1 MTIELRVLTG
11 ARAGHRARFD
21 ASVITIGRHPTC
33 EFQLD
38 THGDLAVSSR
48 HAEVRAGADGAV
60 VIADLGSTNGT
71 FVNGARVVTH
81 VLRDG
86 DVVQLGGDGPR
97 LEVRIDAP
105 ARAGAGAGA
114 DAGADAGAG
123 DRAPVVVAAS
133 AGLARPSRRLV
144 VAAVL
149 VVAGV
154 GGAYL
159 LGARRSAA
167 EVADLRRLLAG
178 HDSMTRALE
187 ERLRDVSD
195 TTVLAALRRSNDSL
209 RAMARGGAP
218 NAQADVRGEVARMRE
233 GTTALAAV
241 DLPAINAR
249 NAPAI
254 AYLVSEL
261 EGRALAGTAF
271 ALTADGVLLTNRHL
285 VRADDGTPATRIAVK
300 FRDRAEWRTA
310 RVVRVASGA
319 GDDLAL
325 LRLDDAAT
333 AAVPAVRGLAAN
345 DAALREGAAV
355 VSIGYPLGRST
366 PMNGDGDDFV
376 AKTSLYPGTVSKL
389 LPDVLQLA
397 AFAGHGSSGSP
408 VFDANGLVAGVVWG
422 GARESGGQ
430 IVYAVPASRI
440 AAFLRGAD

>member
-21 ASVITIGRHPTC
+21 GSGSAITIGRHPSC
-33 EFQLD
+33 ELQLD

-48 HAEVRAGADGAV
+48 HAEVRPGADGAA

-81 VLRDG
+81 ALRDG
-86 DVVQLGGDGPR
+86 DVVQLGADGPK
-97 LEVRIDAP
+97 LEVRI
-105 ARAGAGAGA
+105 
-114 DAGADAGAG
+114 
-123 DRAPVVVAAS
+123 AAS
-133 AGLARPSRRLV
+133 AATVAADVRAPSPAAAARSSRRWL
-144 VAAVL
+144 VAAAL
-149 VVAGV
+149 IAAGV

-195 TTVLAALRRSNDSL
+195 TTVLTALRRANDSL
-209 RAMARGGAP
+209 RAVARAGARD
-218 NAQADVRGEVARMRE
+218 ARAGVRDEVARMRE

-271 ALTADGVLLTNRHL
+271 ALTPDGVLLTNRHL
-285 VRADDGTPATRIAVK
+285 VRASDGTPATRIAVK

-310 RVVRVASGA
+310 RVVRVAA
-319 GDDLAL
+319 APGDDLAL

-333 AAVPAVRGLAAN
+333 LPATVPATVPAVRGLAAN

-430 IVYAVPASRI
+430 IVYAVPASRV

>member
-11 ARAGHRARFD
+11 ARAGHRARFNGS
-21 ASVITIGRHPTC
+21 AITIGRHPTC

-48 HAEVRAGADGAV
+48 HAEVRAGADGAAM
-60 VIADLGSTNGT
+60 IADLGSTNGT

-81 VLRDG
+81 ALRDG
-86 DVVQLGGDGPR
+86 DVVQLGADGPQ
-97 LEVRIDAP
+97 LEVRLGAP
-105 ARAGAGAGA
+105 AAAARTAGSA
-114 DAGADAGAG
+114 
-123 DRAPVVVAAS
+123 RRWLVAA
-133 AGLARPSRRLV
+133 ALV
-144 VAAVL
+144 A
-149 VVAGV
+149 AGV

-209 RAMARGGAP
+209 RAVARAGAP
-218 NAQADVRGEVARMRE
+218 TARADVRGEVARMRV

-271 ALTADGVLLTNRHL
+271 ALTPDGVLLTNRHL
-285 VRADDGTPATRIAVK
+285 VRASDGTPATRIAVK

-310 RVVRVASGA
+310 RVVRVASAA
-319 GDDLAL
+319 GGDLAL
-325 LRLDDAAT
+325 LRLEDPAV
-333 AAVPAVRGLAAN
+333 VPAVRGVAAN

-366 PMNGDGDDFV
+366 PMHGDGDDFV

-430 IVYAVPASRI
+430 IVYAVPASRV
-440 AAFLRGAD
+440 AAFLRGAE

>member
-21 ASVITIGRHPTC
+21 GSAITIGRHPTC

-38 THGDLAVSSR
+38 THADLAVSSR

-81 VLRDG
+81 ALRDG
-86 DVVQLGGDGPR
+86 DVVQLGADGPK

-105 ARAGAGAGA
+105 
-114 DAGADAGAG
+114 
-123 DRAPVVVAAS
+123 VAA
-133 AGLARPSRRLV
+133 ARSSRSSRRWL

-149 VVAGV
+149 VAAGV

-209 RAMARGGAP
+209 RAVARAGAP
-218 NAQADVRGEVARMRE
+218 NARADVRGEVARMRV

-271 ALTADGVLLTNRHL
+271 ALTPDGVLLTNRHL
-285 VRADDGTPATRIAVK
+285 VRASDGTPATRIAVK

-310 RVVRVASGA
+310 RVVRVASAA

-325 LRLDDAAT
+325 LRLDDAGAAT
-333 AAVPAVRGLAAN
+333 ATVPAVRGLAAN

-355 VSIGYPLGRST
+355 VSIGYPFGRST

-376 AKTSLYPGTVSKL
+376 ARTSLYPGTVSKL

-430 IVYAVPASRI
+430 IVYAVPASRV

>member
-11 ARAGHRARFD
+11 ARAGHRQRFD
-21 ASVITIGRHPTC
+21 AAAITIGRHPSC
-33 EFQLD
+33 ELQLD

-48 HAEVRAGADGAV
+48 HAEVRSGADGAV

-86 DVVQLGGDGPR
+86 DVVQLGADGPR

-105 ARAGAGAGA
+105 VGSART
-114 DAGADAGAG
+114 
-123 DRAPVVVAAS
+123 
-133 AGLARPSRRLV
+133 SRRWL

-149 VVAGV
+149 VAAGI

-167 EVADLRRLLAG
+167 EVAELRRLVAG

-209 RAMARGGAP
+209 RAVAQGGAA

-285 VRADDGTPATRIAVK
+285 VRTSDGTPATRIAVK

-310 RVVRVASGA
+310 RVVRVASA
-319 GDDLAL
+319 TGDDLAL

-333 AAVPAVRGLAAN
+333 APVPAVRGLAAN

-408 VFDANGLVAGVVWG
+408 VFDANGLVAGIVWG

-430 IVYAVPASRI
+430 IVYAVPASRV